1 MELLEFKHKMFDLCG
16 VSEISEIRDVLFN
29 AVLSQDVAIFDGYNS
44 IIDDTKDCRL
54 SWLMNEDGSDYWKLT
69 ICFATF
75 NVKYTEEVDC
85 LLRTFCVNV
94 KRKEILDE

>member
-1 MELLEFKHKMFDLCG
+1 MIEFTSIVPLSCKKTPLSLEWANKNFELTNQGMLDRHYIVD
-16 VSEISEIRDVLFN
+16 
-29 AVLSQDVAIFDGYNS
+29 Y
-44 IIDDTKDCRL
+44 TKSCFL
-54 SWLMNEDGSDYWKLT
+54 SWFMNEDGSDYWKLT

-75 NVKYTEEVDC
+75 NVEYTEEVVF

>member
-1 MELLEFKHKMFDLCG
+1 MIEFTSIIRLPEEKTPLSLDWANKNFELTYQGELDKYYL
-16 VSEISEIRDVLFN
+16 
-29 AVLSQDVAIFDGYNS
+29 
-44 IIDDTKDCRL
+44 IDDTKDCRL

-75 NVKYTEEVDC
+75 NVNYTEEVVF
-85 LLRTFCVNV
+85 LLRTFQVNV

>member
-1 MELLEFKHKMFDLCG
+1 MIEFTSFIPMSGEKTPLSLEWANKNFKLTYQGMLNKYYL
-16 VSEISEIRDVLFN
+16 
-29 AVLSQDVAIFDGYNS
+29 
-44 IIDDTKDCRL
+44 IDDTKDCRL
-54 SWLMNEDGSDYWKLT
+54 SWFMNEVGLAYWELK

-75 NVKYTEEVDC
+75 KVKYAEEVDY

>member
-1 MELLEFKHKMFDLCG
+1 MIEFTSIIPMPEEKTPLSSDWANKNFEITYQG
-16 VSEISEIRDVLFN
+16 VLN
-29 AVLSQDVAIFDGYNS
+29 KYYL
-44 IIDDTKDCRL
+44 IDDTKDCRL
-54 SWLMNEDGSDYWKLT
+54 SWFMNEVGLAYWELK

-75 NVKYTEEVDC
+75 KVKYTEEVDY

>member
-1 MELLEFKHKMFDLCG
+1 MIEFTSI
-16 VSEISEIRDVLFN
+16 VP
-29 AVLSQDVAIFDGYNS
+29 LSCKKTPLSLDWANKNFEPIYQGEFCKDYL
-44 IIDDTKDCRL
+44 IDDTKDCRL
-54 SWLMNEDGSDYWKLT
+54 SWYMNEDGSDYWKLT

-75 NVKYTEEVDC
+75 NVEYTEEVVF